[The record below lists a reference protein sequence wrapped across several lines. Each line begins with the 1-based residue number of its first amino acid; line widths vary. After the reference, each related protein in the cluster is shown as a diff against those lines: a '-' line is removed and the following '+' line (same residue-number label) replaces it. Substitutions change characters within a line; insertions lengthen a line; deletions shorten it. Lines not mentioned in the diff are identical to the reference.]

1 MPDLHPAAAVV
12 EDILPETFLACAAG
26 HIPLLEAAEVQEVIV
41 KL

>member
-1 MPDLHPAAAVV
+1 MLDLLLEEAVV
-12 EDILPETFLACAAG
+12 EDILLETFLACAAG